1 MSEVERIKQKQ
12 QAAVL
17 EEAGRVMQICN
28 ACKYC
33 EGICALFPAMGLRR
47 TFTAGEL
54 NYLANLCH
62 NCRGCYY
69 ACQYIPPHEFNLN
82 FPKAMCALRNQTYEQ
97 AATPAFLRKLFPN
110 NAFYVFSVSLAA
122 TVLLTAIA
130 MCWTGTAD
138 FFSVHTGP
146 GSFYKIMPYKL
157 MLTVFGA
164 AALFALVALWMGV
177 CALWKMT
184 SGKKQWLDL
193 ASHKQAIREVCTL
206 KHLDGGGDGC
216 NYPDD
221 QFSMIRRW
229 FHHAVFYGFLLC
241 LASTTVAFFYDHGLN
256 LPAPYGPF
264 SLPVIFGTVGGLG
277 LVIGTGGMMW
287 LKLVMDTRPSAPGSV
302 GMDTAFSMLLFLVS
316 LSGLLLLFL
325 RSTELMGLLLC
336 IHLGLVLGLFLTMPC
351 GKFVHAVYRYAAL
364 VRNAHEQRTGQI

>member
-1 MSEVERIKQKQ
+1 MSEVERLKQKQ

-47 TFTAGEL
+47 IFTAGEL

-69 ACQYIPPHEFNLN
+69 ACQFAPPHEFNVN
-82 FPKAMCALRNQTYEQ
+82 FPKTMCALRTQTYEQ
-97 AATPAFLRKLFPN
+97 TAWPAFLRKLFPN

-122 TVLLTAIA
+122 TVLLTLIA
-130 MCWTGTAD
+130 LCWAGTAD
-138 FFSVHTGP
+138 FFGAHTGP
-146 GSFYKIMPYKL
+146 GSFYKILPHNAMFA
-157 MLTVFGA
+157 VFGA
-164 AALFALVALWMGV
+164 TGLFALAALWMGV
-177 CALWKMT
+177 CALWNIT
-184 SGKKQWLDL
+184 DGKKQWLDF
-193 ASHKQAIREVCTL
+193 ASHKQAIRDVLIL

-216 NYPDD
+216 NYPDNE
-221 QFSMIRRW
+221 FSMLRRW
-229 FHHAVFYGFLLC
+229 FHHATFYGFLLC
-241 LASTTVAFFYDHGLN
+241 LASTTVAFFYYYVLHWIS
-256 LPAPYGPF
+256 PYGPF
-264 SLPVIFGTVGGLG
+264 SLPVIFGTLGGFG
-277 LVIGTGGMMW
+277 IVAGTGGLLW
-287 LKLVMDTRPSAPGSV
+287 LKLVMDKRPEDPRST
-302 GMDTAFSMLLFLVS
+302 GMDMAFTTLLFLVS

-325 RSTELMGLLLC
+325 RSTEFMGLLLC
-336 IHLGLVLGLFLTMPC
+336 LHLGLVLGLFLTMPC